1 MFKYFNNILY
11 QFFNQSYTYTVYDF
25 LLNLLVVASSSL
37 ALIFP
42 AMISFPLLTKYVKIL
57 PITLDLSKKK
67 SLLMLLA
74 MSGVLYIQLLAN
86 YLYIRS
92 YYALY
97 TPKCDKVQ
105 L

>member
-74 MSGVLYIQLLAN
+74 MSGVQLLAN

>member
-57 PITLDLSKKK
+57 PITLDL
-67 SLLMLLA
+67 LA